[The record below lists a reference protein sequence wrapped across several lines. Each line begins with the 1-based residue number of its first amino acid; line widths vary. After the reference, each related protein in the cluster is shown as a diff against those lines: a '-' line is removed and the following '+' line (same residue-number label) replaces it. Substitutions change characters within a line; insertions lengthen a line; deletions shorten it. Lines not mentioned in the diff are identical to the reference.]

1 MNELQFIIVKE
12 NFNNLHESEKI
23 DLWNEF
29 CDKNYYYSDKIYSLD
44 GYMLES
50 FFTSIEDFAKS
61 VSSSDHFNY
70 NDNYFKVGDVYND
83 ILTSDYFE
91 DLAEPDDDFYE
102 FILEK
107 YPDFIEEEEEEG
119 EEEE

>member
-1 MNELQFIIVKE
+1 MDKLQLVKE
-12 NFNNLHESEKI
+12 NFDNLHESEKI

-29 CDKNYYYSDKIYSLD
+29 CDKHYYYSDKIYCLD
-44 GYMLES
+44 GYTLEV
-50 FFTSIEDFAKS
+50 FFSNIEEFAES

-91 DLAEPDDDFYE
+91 DLAEPDNDFYE

-107 YPDFIEEEEEEG
+107 YPDFIEEEEEE
-119 EEEE
+119 E

>member
-1 MNELQFIIVKE
+1 MDKLQMIEE

-50 FFTSIEDFAKS
+50 FFTSIEDFVKS
-61 VSSSDHFNY
+61 VSNSGHFDY

-91 DLAEPDDDFYE
+91 ELADLDDDFYE
-102 FILEK
+102 FILEN
-107 YPDFIEEEEEEG
+107 YPDFIEDEEEEED
-119 EEEE
+119 